1 MTFSDDKRSF
11 LPSRTC
17 SAAVLLAAVMLE
29 KRSHTCPA
37 LVLHTGRAGKW
48 QLLMGQQ
55 AWSPS
60 KHRLFCRSKNP
71 WGNGAKGRAELTPT
85 INLHCAREPERART
99 RAVPWRCKSSRQGP
113 TERAQRSPDKG
124 LCSVLQRT
132 RSNPQEHPLESAL
145 GVKKDSS
152 PQMWG
157 MRATF
162 VEHEQRAPSHNGPKQ
177 PWQGAVLSAAE
188 EGKKPPGTLASPLW
202 GKKSLP
208 PLSCR
213 AQELSLIH
221 I

>member
-1 MTFSDDKRSF
+1 MGYFPNYDTLMTTTLFAF
-11 LPSRTC
+11 QN
-17 SAAVLLAAVMLE
+17 LLRHCALWPAMHE
-29 KRSHTCPA
+29 KHSCACPV
-37 LVLHTGRAGKW
+37 LVLHTRRAEQQ

-60 KHRLFCRSKNP
+60 KHRLLCRSKNP
-71 WGNGAKGRAELTPT
+71 WGNGAKGRAQLSPT
-85 INLHCAREPERART
+85 TDWHWTREPKRGRARV
-99 RAVPWRCKSSRQGP
+99 VPWRCKSSRQGP
-113 TERAQRSPDKG
+113 AERAQRSQDKG

-132 RSNPQEHPLESAL
+132 RSNPREHPLESAL

-157 MRATF
+157 TRATF

-188 EGKKPPGTLASPLW
+188 EGKKPPGTLASPPW

-208 PLSCR
+208 PP
-213 AQELSLIH
+213 
-221 I
+221 